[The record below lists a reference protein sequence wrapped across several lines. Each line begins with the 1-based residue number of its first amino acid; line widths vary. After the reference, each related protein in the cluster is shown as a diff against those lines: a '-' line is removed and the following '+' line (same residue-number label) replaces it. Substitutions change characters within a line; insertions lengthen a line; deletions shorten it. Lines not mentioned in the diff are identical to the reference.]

1 MQSRIILA
9 LLALAAGVP
18 SASATLVGLD
28 EVLVGNPNAIAGDNF
43 ADGIFSTPPWFVV
56 SGSPGPEAGET
67 LTMHNGDKIYLGF
80 TTNPT
85 ANTVAFSLMQ
95 LTDFPTGSFAEMILY
110 GVQEN
115 DFLSLGVSPG
125 LAVLRDGTG
134 ATLGSV
140 ALPLSSVASLE
151 LTIVP
156 FGHLSASVN
165 GVSVYDEKPAQDFGE
180 VTGLGISVVPEPA
193 TLGLLGLGCVFMGV
207 RRRLQRTRG

>member
-9 LLALAAGVP
+9 LLMLAVWAP
-18 SASATLVGLD
+18 SASAALVGLD
-28 EVLVGNPNAIAGDNF
+28 TVLVGNPNIIAGDDF
-43 ADGIFSTPPWFVV
+43 ANGVFGTPPWFVV

-67 LTMHNGDKIYLGF
+67 LAMHNGDFIYLGF
-80 TTNPT
+80 TTNP
-85 ANTVAFSLMQ
+85 ANNTVAYSLMQ

-110 GVQEN
+110 GVLDES
-115 DFLSLGVSPG
+115 LSLGIEPG

-134 ATLGSV
+134 AILGSV
-140 ALPLSSVASLE
+140 ALPPSSEASLM
-151 LTIVP
+151 LTVVP

-165 GVSVYDEKPAQDFGE
+165 GFSVYDEKLAQDFGE
-180 VTGLGISVVPEPA
+180 VTGLSIRVVPEPA